1 VPSKTGARPVARF
14 PQASR
19 SRPPSESPRI
29 LLLVTLAETGGAQTY
44 VAGLLPALAARFDV
58 AVAAH
63 GQGPLADA
71 ARAAGARFIELA
83 HVRRP
88 LSPWR
93 DPLGLVEL
101 VTLLRR
107 ERPYIVHVNSAKA
120 AALGRTAAWLTR
132 VPIRIYTVHG
142 WSYTAHTG
150 AGSALYLWAER
161 LLRPLT
167 TVTICVAESERRAGL
182 EARTCDEATT
192 TVIHNG
198 VDLSGATVPQT
209 RGGPCRLVT
218 VGRLQ
223 APKDALTLVR
233 ALAELPRGAYEAV
246 IVGDGPDRPA
256 LESEVRRLGLESTV
270 GLAGERNDVAQLLA
284 ASDVFVLS
292 SRSEGL
298 PLSILE
304 AMAAGLPVVAA
315 NVGGVSELVL
325 QGETGF
331 LVPPGDPRSLA
342 GALEHLLDDPGLRG
356 RLGAAAR
363 IRVEERFD
371 LVSTRQAHL
380 DLYSALLAAAGLPSP

>member
-1 VPSKTGARPVARF
+1 
-14 PQASR
+14 
-19 SRPPSESPRI
+19 
-29 LLLVTLAETGGAQTY
+29 
-44 VAGLLPALAARFDV
+44 
-58 AVAAH
+58 VAAH

-71 ARAAGARFIELA
+71 TRAAGARFIELE

-101 VTLLRR
+101 LTLLRR
-107 ERPYIVHVNSAKA
+107 ERPHIVHVNSAKA
-120 AALGRTAAWLTR
+120 AVLGRTAGWIAR
-132 VPIRIYTVHG
+132 VPICIYTVHG

-150 AGSALYLWAER
+150 AASTLYLWAER

-182 EARTCDEATT
+182 EARTCDKATT
-192 TVIHNG
+192 VVIHNG
-198 VDLSGATVPQT
+198 VDLAGATVPAT
-209 RGGPCRLVT
+209 RDAPCRLVT

-233 ALAELPRGAYEAV
+233 ALAELPRSAFEAV

-256 LESEVRRLGLESTV
+256 LEGEVRRLDLASV
-270 GLAGERNDVAQLLA
+270 VRLAGERNDVVQLLA

-304 AMAAGLPVVAA
+304 AMAAGLPVVAT
-315 NVGGVSELVL
+315 NVGGVPELVL
-325 QGETGF
+325 EGETGF
-331 LVPPGDPRSLA
+331 LVPSGDAQSLA
-342 GALEHLLDDPGLRG
+342 GALQRLLDDSALRG
-356 RLGAAAR
+356 RLGTAGR

>member
-1 VPSKTGARPVARF
+1 MGP
-14 PQASR
+14 
-19 SRPPSESPRI
+19 
-29 LLLVTLAETGGAQTY
+29 Y
-44 VAGLLPALAARFDV
+44 DV

-63 GQGPLADA
+63 GHGSVADA

-93 DPLGLVEL
+93 DPLGLIEL
-101 VTLLRR
+101 VILLRR
-107 ERPYIVHVNSAKA
+107 ERPHIVHVNSAKA
-120 AALGRTAAWLTR
+120 AALGRAAAWLTR

-150 AGSALYLWAER
+150 ASSAVYLWAER

-192 TVIHNG
+192 VVIHNG
-198 VDLSGATVPQT
+198 VVLSGETET
-209 RGGPCRLVT
+209 RAGPCRLVM

-256 LESEVRRLGLESTV
+256 LEGEVRRLGLASV
-270 GLAGERNDVAQLLA
+270 VRLAGERNDVAQLLA

-304 AMAAGLPVVAA
+304 AMAAGLPVVAT
-315 NVGGVSELVL
+315 NVGGVPELVL
-325 QGETGF
+325 EGETGL
-331 LVPPGDPRSLA
+331 LVPPGDPHSLA
-342 GALEHLLDDPGLRG
+342 GALERLLDDSELRG
-356 RLGAAAR
+356 RMGAAGR

-380 DLYSALLAAAGLPSP
+380 DLYSSLLAVAGLPSP

>member
-1 VPSKTGARPVARF
+1 M
-14 PQASR
+14 
-19 SRPPSESPRI
+19 
-29 LLLVTLAETGGAQTY
+29 
-44 VAGLLPALAARFDV
+44 
-58 AVAAH
+58 AAH
-63 GQGPLADA
+63 GNGPLADA

-107 ERPYIVHVNSAKA
+107 ERPHIVHVNSAKA
-120 AALGRTAAWLTR
+120 AALGRAAAWLTR

-150 AGSALYLWAER
+150 AASALYLRAER

-182 EARTCDEATT
+182 EARTCDEASTI
-192 TVIHNG
+192 VIHNG
-198 VDLSGATVPQT
+198 IDLSGAAVPEP
-209 RGGPCRLVT
+209 RAGPCRLVT

-246 IVGDGPDRPA
+246 VVGHGPDQPA
-256 LESEVRRLGLESTV
+256 LESEVRQLDLESV
-270 GLAGERNDVAQLLA
+270 VQLAGERKDVPQLLA
-284 ASDVFVLS
+284 SSDVFVLS
-292 SRSEGL
+292 SGSEGL

-304 AMAAGLPVVAA
+304 AMAAGLPVVATK
-315 NVGGVSELVL
+315 VGGVPELVL
-325 QGETGF
+325 EGETGF
-331 LVPPGDPRSLA
+331 LVPPGDPHSLA
-342 GALEHLLDDPGLRG
+342 AALERLLDDSELRG
-356 RLGAAAR
+356 RLGAAGR

>member
-1 VPSKTGARPVARF
+1 VGPYD
-14 PQASR
+14 
-19 SRPPSESPRI
+19 
-29 LLLVTLAETGGAQTY
+29 VT
-44 VAGLLPALAARFDV
+44 
-58 AVAAH
+58 VAAH
-63 GQGPLADA
+63 GHGSVADA
-71 ARAAGARFIELA
+71 TRAAGARFIELA

-93 DPLGLVEL
+93 DPLGLIEL

-107 ERPYIVHVNSAKA
+107 EQPHIVHVNSAKA
-120 AALGRTAAWLTR
+120 AALGRAAAWLTR

-150 AGSALYLWAER
+150 ASSAFYLWAER

-192 TVIHNG
+192 VVIHNG
-198 VDLSGATVPQT
+198 VVLTGETVPET
-209 RGGPCRLVT
+209 RAGPCRLVM

-256 LESEVRRLGLESTV
+256 LESEVRRLGLASVVRLT
-270 GLAGERNDVAQLLA
+270 GERNDVAQLLA

-304 AMAAGLPVVAA
+304 AMAAGLPVVAT
-315 NVGGVSELVL
+315 NVGGVVELVL
-325 QGETGF
+325 EGETGF
-331 LVPPGDPRSLA
+331 LVPPGDPQSLV
-342 GALEHLLDDPGLRG
+342 GALERLLDDSALRR
-356 RLGAAAR
+356 RLGAAGR
-363 IRVEERFD
+363 IRVEEHFD